1 MDYLIEC
8 VILLIRFRKTTLMVI
23 FPVKN
28 SIKKGGMKM
37 KTAEQSPLIKEILKH
52 ENLQNNLSSR
62 GTDKLFCKFLKHE
75 NLQNNLS
82 VPRLVEKILSRKE
95 GVMTATGA
103 VCSTTGKYT
112 GRSPHDKFI
121 VKDEISDKYV
131 E

>member
-37 KTAEQSPLIKEILKH
+37 KTAEQSPLIKVI
-52 ENLQNNLSSR
+52 
-62 GTDKLFCKFLKHE
+62 LKHE

-82 VPRLVEKILSRKE
+82 VPRLVEKILFSKE
-95 GVMTATGA
+95 GVMTATSA
-103 VCSTTGKYT
+103 VCSTIGKYT
-112 GRSPHDKFI
+112 GGSLHDKFI

-131 E
+131 EFVIVNHTFDV